1 VLLSKKSQFGIKTNK
16 MFSFFTTIILFYMLE
31 KSVLFFADVIV
42 FVFAKINKM
51 YQTLVRFFTPMSKMI
66 TVG

>member
-1 VLLSKKSQFGIKTNK
+1 

-31 KSVLFFADVIV
+31 KSVLFFADEIV

-51 YQTLVRFFTPMSKMI
+51 YQTLVRFFTPMSKMLNI
-66 TVG
+66 G